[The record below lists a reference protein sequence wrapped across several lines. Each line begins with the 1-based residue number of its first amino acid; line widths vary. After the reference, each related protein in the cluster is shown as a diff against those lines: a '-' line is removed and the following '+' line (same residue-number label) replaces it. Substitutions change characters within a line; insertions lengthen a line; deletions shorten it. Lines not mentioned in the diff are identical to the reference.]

1 MNQFSRGQKGK
12 LADLGSGH
20 VFNVDIEIAANGASV
35 DVSCF
40 GLDANDK
47 LSDDRY
53 MVFYNQLASP
63 EGAVR
68 LNQSPGRASFAVN
81 LDQLPASIAKLVFV
95 AAIDGAASMRTLGA
109 SSLTLGSAL
118 RFPWSGAD
126 FGDEK
131 AVIVAELYRRDGQWR
146 FGAVGQGF
154 AGGLSTL
161 LAHFGGAESG
171 SSAKPSTPA
180 PAPVAAP
187 TPAPAAP
194 RVSLS
199 KITLDKR
206 GDKVSLDKRA
216 GGGYGRIH
224 VNLNWNQAAIA
235 PPPSP
240 ATPAPAAAAK
250 GSGLL
255 GRLTSIAGDLANKAG
270 EMANKAQASRKG
282 RSGIDLDLGCMYEL
296 SDGRRGLVQALGNT
310 FGDYERDPFIQL
322 DADDRTGAAANGENL
337 FINGERFDQIKRA
350 VIFSFIYEGA
360 ANWGVTNGVVTITAP
375 GQAPVEVKLDGGDR
389 QIMCAIA
396 LIENRGG
403 QLVITK
409 LAEYFQQQGTTSA
422 HELMDRH
429 FGFGMRWK
437 TGSK

>member
-1 MNQFSRGQKGK
+1 MNMTTYSRGQKGK

-20 VFNVDIEIAANGASV
+20 VFNVDLEIAANGASV

-161 LAHFGGAESG
+161 LAHFGGAEAG
-171 SSAKPSTPA
+171 SSSKPATPA
-180 PAPVAAP
+180 PTPMPTPTPAPVA
-187 TPAPAAP
+187 TPAAP

-235 PPPSP
+235 PPP
-240 ATPAPAAAAK
+240 AAAAR
-250 GSGLL
+250 GGGFLD
-255 GRLTSIAGDLANKAG
+255 RLTSMAGDLAHKAG

-282 RSGIDLDLGCMYEL
+282 RTGIDLDLGCMYEL

-310 FGDYERDPFIQL
+310 FGDYERDPFIKL

-360 ANWGVTNGVVTITAP
+360 ANWSVTNGVVTITAP

>member
-1 MNQFSRGQKGK
+1 MTTYSRGQKGK
-12 LADLGSGH
+12 LADLGTGH
-20 VFNVDIEIAANGASV
+20 VFNVDVEIAANGAAV

-40 GLDANDK
+40 GLDASDK

-68 LNQSPGRASFAVN
+68 LDLGGGRARFAVN
-81 LDQLPASIAKLVFV
+81 LDALPASIAKLVFV
-95 AAIDGAASMRTLGA
+95 AAIDGAATMRTLGA
-109 SSLTLGSAL
+109 SALALGGAV

-131 AVIVAELYRRDGQWR
+131 ALIVAELYRRDGQWR

-154 AGGLSTL
+154 NGGLSAL
-161 LAHFGGAESG
+161 LTHFGGSEAG
-171 SSAKPSTPA
+171 SSKPAA
-180 PAPVAAP
+180 PAP
-187 TPAPAAP
+187 TPAPAP
-194 RVSLS
+194 KPTVSLS
-199 KITLDKR
+199 KVTLDKR
-206 GDKVSLDKRA
+206 GDKISLDKRA

-235 PPPSP
+235 PPPASP
-240 ATPAPAAAAK
+240 PPPSSAAR
-250 GSGLL
+250 GG
-255 GRLTSIAGDLANKAG
+255 GFFDRITSMAGDLANKAG
-270 EMANKAQASRKG
+270 EMANKAGAARKG

-296 SDGRRGLVQALGNT
+296 ADGRRGLVQALGNT
-310 FGDYERDPFIQL
+310 FGDYEREPFIRL

-360 ANWGVTNGVVTITAP
+360 ANWGVTNGVVTVSAP

-403 QLVITK
+403 NLVITK

-429 FGFGMRWK
+429 YGFGMRWK